1 MNLIGST
8 SIGTS
13 NASTGTSN
21 ALTGTT
27 HLLSLSEWSEPKM
40 VDVIDTGSSIE
51 MTYVQN
57 RNIDL
62 WGGWSQEKR
71 VFKIVYSCVNGMWN
85 KSEPIYGKIIPAQ
98 EEYYDFEQ

>member
-8 SIGTS
+8 STSIGIS
-13 NASTGTSN
+13 NASGT
-21 ALTGTT
+21 TT
-27 HLLSLSEWSEPKM
+27 HLQSLSEWSEPKM

-51 MTYVQN
+51 MTFVQN

-85 KSEPIYGKIIPAQ
+85 KSKPVYGKIIPAQ